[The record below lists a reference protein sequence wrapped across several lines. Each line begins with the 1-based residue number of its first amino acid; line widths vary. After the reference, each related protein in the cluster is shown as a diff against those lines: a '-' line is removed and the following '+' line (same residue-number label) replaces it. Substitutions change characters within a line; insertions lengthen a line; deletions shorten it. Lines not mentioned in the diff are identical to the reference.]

1 MRRAARIMV
10 FAAALSAACA
20 RYPSSPGERI
30 TAPDPRRAGV
40 AGADGPRG
48 AAIISFAAQS
58 RVTESLAI
66 EVVFPARA
74 DNTLLVERT
83 PYPAVVFL
91 QGAAITRERYHWLA
105 AHLATRGYVVILP
118 DHPFNLP
125 MLDTDHAI
133 LALRAVRDA
142 AVEPG
147 TLQGAVDPAA
157 PAAVVGHSLGGV
169 IAARQWVQHAEF
181 LGLVMLAAYPA
192 GTDDVASRP
201 GSPVLLVAGT
211 ADVPTP
217 LTRVQESLLSF
228 RPPRLYAQV
237 DGLNHYAWTDSPASD
252 ELTSDGPRP
261 PDLAATR
268 RQALTV
274 VDRWLDATLRRDADA
289 AAALDRGGFPGVT
302 LLR

>member
-1 MRRAARIMV
+1 MV

-20 RYPSSPGERI
+20 RYPSSPGEII
-30 TAPDPRRAGV
+30 TAPDPMRAGV
-40 AGADGPRG
+40 TGFDGPRG
-48 AAIISFAAQS
+48 AALINFAAQA
-58 RVTESLAI
+58 RVTESLAV
-66 EVVFPARA
+66 EVVFPAH
-74 DNTLLVERT
+74 DDGTLAAESA

-91 QGAAITRERYHWLA
+91 QGAAINRRRYHWLA
-105 AHLATRGYVVILP
+105 AHMATRGYVVILP

-142 AVEPG
+142 AIEPG
-147 TLQGAVDPAA
+147 TLHDAINPAA
-157 PAAVVGHSLGGV
+157 PAVVMGHSLGGI
-169 IAARQWVQHAEF
+169 IAARQWVQHNEF
-181 LGLVMLAAYPA
+181 RGVVLLAAFPA
-192 GTDDVASRP
+192 DADDVASRAGAP
-201 GSPVLLVAGT
+201 SLLVAGT

-217 LTRVQESLLSF
+217 LTRVQQSLLTF

-237 DGLNHYAWTDSPASD
+237 ESLNHYAWTDDPASD

-261 PDLAATR
+261 RDLAGTR

-274 VDRWLDATLRRDADA
+274 IDLWLDMTLRFDLDAS
-289 AAALDRGGFPGVT
+289 AALDRGGFPGVT

>member
-1 MRRAARIMV
+1 MRRAARILV

-20 RYPSSPGERI
+20 RYPSSPGERVLE
-30 TAPDPRRAGV
+30 PNPVRAGV
-40 AGADGPRG
+40 AGTDGPRG
-48 AAIISFAAQS
+48 AARISFAAQA
-58 RVTESLAI
+58 RVTESLDV
-66 EVVFPARA
+66 EVVYPARF
-74 DNTLLVERT
+74 DNTLAEGA

-91 QGAAITRERYHWLA
+91 QGAAIPRGRYRWLA
-105 AHLATRGYVVILP
+105 RHMATRGYVVILP

-147 TLQGAVDPAA
+147 TLHGAIDPAA
-157 PAAVVGHSLGGV
+157 PAVVVGHSLGGA
-169 IAARQWVQHAEF
+169 IAARQWVQHTEF
-181 LGLVMLAAYPA
+181 LGLVLLAASPTEA
-192 GTDDVASRP
+192 DDVASRAGAP
-201 GSPVLLVAGT
+201 ALLMAGS
-211 ADVPTP
+211 ADVPMP
-217 LTRVQESLLSF
+217 PTRVQASLLSF

-261 PDLAATR
+261 ADLTATR
-268 RQALTV
+268 QQALTV
-274 VDRWLDATLRRDADA
+274 VDRWLDATLLRDADA
-289 AAALDRGGFPGVT
+289 AAALDRGGFPNVT